1 MVRLKYGEFTQNPP
15 HFAGHYFINFHFNQ
29 PTGDNYWRVYLRPG
43 KMWFGKNMAKLS
55 RTRHFIPVIII
66 PSKVLFDC
74 STLSWFRFLDLVAII
89 IDYLSTSYI
98 ATGQIKCYL
107 LAGCILSAQ
116 YMSCERTVHQREI
129 AHSGCTVLPPARRC
143 WYGTLYS
150 TPLSIYVH
158 MSASWFI

>member
-1 MVRLKYGEFTQNPP
+1 MTSSLAKPP
-15 HFAGHYFINFHFNQ
+15 PLPLVIN
-29 PTGDNYWRVYLRPG
+29 
-43 KMWFGKNMAKLS
+43 
-55 RTRHFIPVIII
+55 RHHLET
-66 PSKVLFDC
+66 PSPPKVMTSYVNDPLPEVVKV
-74 STLSWFRFLDLVAII
+74 TLSFAWLLCSCYRKLTRILFGCSKLAWFRFLDLVAII

-116 YMSCERTVHQREI
+116 CMSCERTVHQHEI
-129 AHSGCTVLPPARRC
+129 AHSSGCTVLPPARRC